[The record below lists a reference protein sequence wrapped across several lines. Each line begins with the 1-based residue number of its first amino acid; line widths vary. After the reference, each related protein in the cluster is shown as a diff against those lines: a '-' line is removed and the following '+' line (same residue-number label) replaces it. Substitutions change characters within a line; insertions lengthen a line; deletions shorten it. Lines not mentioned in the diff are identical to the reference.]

1 MFLAWLLCW
10 GSEGCYGLQSP
21 AQGDLHC
28 CGCAGQPAQLS
39 HSRCYSQPSEAYAPP
54 TSTTPSVRRRHAQVN
69 YNLLAVNAF
78 MAVTGLYQLQRKI
91 RWDME
96 QKEASQAAVQK
107 EA

>member
-1 MFLAWLLCW
+1 VCN
-10 GSEGCYGLQSP
+10 C
-21 AQGDLHC
+21 
-28 CGCAGQPAQLS
+28 
-39 HSRCYSQPSEAYAPP
+39 
-54 TSTTPSVRRRHAQVN
+54 HAQVN